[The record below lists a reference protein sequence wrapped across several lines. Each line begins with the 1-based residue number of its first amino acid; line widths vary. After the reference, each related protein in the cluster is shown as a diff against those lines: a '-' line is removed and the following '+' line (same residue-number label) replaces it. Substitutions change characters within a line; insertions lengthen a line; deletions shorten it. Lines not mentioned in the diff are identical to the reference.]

1 MKITRKFEQRHR
13 RNGFTLLELVVTM
26 GIIGLLCALILPA
39 VQSAREAARR
49 VSCKSQLRQLAMGF
63 HTHEAAYRRL
73 PANGWGY
80 RWVGVP
86 DRGTDRHQPGGW
98 IYNLLP
104 FCEQDGLRLRGK
116 SEPSFTQMTTLQQLM
131 QFNLPLLRCPSR
143 NGAAVSPALNW
154 AQPWNANPAEDV
166 AKTDYAVNEGDYITD
181 TDDGPVSLFWG
192 DQPTYP
198 WKDTSKAT
206 GVCYLRS
213 ELSWRDLRDGT
224 SSTYLVGEKYVSVGG
239 YSTTSDSGYD
249 QSWLSGVDLDISRWT
264 IESPLQDSANVHT
277 RRFGS
282 AHSSGVHFALCDG
295 SVRQVSYHV
304 DGQIHRSLG
313 HRYDRAPLSGFSTD

>member
-1 MKITRKFEQRHR
+1 MNQ
-13 RNGFTLLELVVTM
+13 
-26 GIIGLLCALILPA
+26 
-39 VQSAREAARR
+39 
-49 VSCKSQLRQLAMGF
+49 
-63 HTHEAAYRRL
+63 
-73 PANGWGY
+73 
-80 RWVGVP
+80 
-86 DRGTDRHQPGGW
+86 

-104 FCEQDGLRLRGK
+104 FFEQNGLRLRGK
-116 SEPSFTQMTTLQQLM
+116 GESASTQMATLQQLM

-143 NGAAVSPALNW
+143 NGQAISPALGW
-154 AQPWNANPAEDV
+154 AQPWNANSAEDV

-213 ELSWRDLRDGT
+213 EISWRDLRDGA
-224 SSTYLVGEKYVSVGG
+224 SSTYLVGDKYVSEGG
-239 YSTTSDSGYD
+239 YSTMSDSGYD

-264 IESPLQDSANVHT
+264 IDGPLQDSAAMYP

-282 AHSSGVHFALCDG
+282 AHAGGTHLALCDG
-295 SVRQVSYHV
+295 SVRQISYQI
-304 DGQIHRSLG
+304 DGQVHRSLG
-313 HRYDRAPLSGFSTD
+313 NRNDRAPLKAERGQESRKGSGLIDLGNGG